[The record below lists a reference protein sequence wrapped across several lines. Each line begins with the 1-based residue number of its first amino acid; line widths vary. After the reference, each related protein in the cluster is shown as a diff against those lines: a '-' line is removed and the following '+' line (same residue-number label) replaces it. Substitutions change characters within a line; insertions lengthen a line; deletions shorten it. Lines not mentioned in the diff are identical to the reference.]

1 MKQCIDCRYASP
13 TTGHFMYTCDKHH
26 GKFNAF
32 EHPVCSDYLEDDGG
46 HNCFEC
52 DYYTSKISMT
62 RSGNVNETTLKDQDM
77 IPFAHISRIFD
88 FNCDNS

>member
-52 DYYTSKISMT
+52 DYYTSKNFNDAFGKCERNNT
-62 RSGNVNETTLKDQDM
+62 KRSRYDSVCSYFKD
-77 IPFAHISRIFD
+77 F
-88 FNCDNS
+88 

>member
-1 MKQCIDCRYASP
+1 MLLPQQVTSCILVTNIMENLTHLSIRYAPITLKTMAATIALSA
-13 TTGHFMYTCDKHH
+13 TITHQ
-26 GKFNAF
+26 
-32 EHPVCSDYLEDDGG
+32 
-46 HNCFEC
+46 
-52 DYYTSKISMT
+52 KISMT